1 MQPAAPQI
9 KGIQEVSN
17 TKSFQNICLEKL
29 KKHPATAHLL
39 LHNLAPEK
47 EGVSKLNKDA
57 LWLHVGST
65 SQEVTFSEDNRKI
78 YIIKKNQSGTTDSIT
93 KSIYWIEKPTVL
105 LTAPWNNPN
114 HLFWDVV
121 VNFFVWKDQGDDLPF
136 KYWSFPDHY
145 PCHSWLCQLMPHV
158 LKVLHLENHIK
169 PLHNLENASTLTSN
183 YPDSY
188 GSILDLHHKDAIK
201 NETIVLLPCYRNAW
215 IPNFEYYRTERRRIP
230 NEGVVLP
237 AIRQELTKD
246 FQQEILPRQQQRT
259 VFIYGHTDSV
269 SRNWLNFQEVA
280 MKMNRALQQKNT
292 TVNLVVNSVPSLAKL
307 TFQEQ
312 CYIFWNAKYI
322 FYVHG
327 GHTANLICARPNTT
341 IIEMSCNQNFGWSQ
355 NTKLFHQ
362 TMQLNYT
369 SRKVPGCDG
378 HNTNFITP
386 ESWTNEFLS
395 LVTTQ

>member
-1 MQPAAPQI
+1 MASCWQHY
-9 KGIQEVSN
+9 
-17 TKSFQNICLEKL
+17 C
-29 KKHPATAHLL
+29 
-39 LHNLAPEK
+39 
-47 EGVSKLNKDA
+47 
-57 LWLHVGST
+57 

-201 NETIVLLPCYRNAW
+201 NETTVLLPCYRNAW
-215 IPNFEYYRTERRRIP
+215 YKASDTQRRCCLACDTARAYER
-230 NEGVVLP
+230 LS
-237 AIRQELTKD
+237 T
-246 FQQEILPRQQQRT
+246 
-259 VFIYGHTDSV
+259 
-269 SRNWLNFQEVA
+269 RNTPS
-280 MKMNRALQQKNT
+280 T
-292 TVNLVVNSVPSLAKL
+292 TAAATYSIHIWA
-307 TFQEQ
+307 
-312 CYIFWNAKYI
+312 
-322 FYVHG
+322 H
-327 GHTANLICARPNTT
+327 R
-341 IIEMSCNQNFGWSQ
+341 FGQS
-355 NTKLFHQ
+355 
-362 TMQLNYT
+362 
-369 SRKVPGCDG
+369 
-378 HNTNFITP
+378 
-386 ESWTNEFLS
+386 
-395 LVTTQ
+395 